1 MENIKVVIIDKY
13 GIITDSKVKQFDSSE
28 LYKKAGFKS
37 NNDFALRHVWTNINI
52 NGKIYN
58 DIVLYAKNKG
68 SAGKENKYDLP
79 PPVDKELFFGT
90 MILVHYKAE
99 NVPES
104 FAKKEWL
111 KVYDSL
117 MGGFESLGEE
127 EEEEEEYVDEK
138 DLTKQGYKRDGFIVD
153 DNSDEDNLGYDSELC
168 EEEYFD

>member
-1 MENIKVVIIDKY
+1 MENIKVVLIDKY

-37 NNDFALRHVWTNINI
+37 SDGFALRHMWTNINI

-58 DIVLYAKNKG
+58 DIVLYAKSKG

-79 PPVDKELFFGT
+79 PPIDKELFFGT
-90 MILVHYKAE
+90 MILVHYKEE

-104 FAKKEWL
+104 FTKKEWL
-111 KVYDSL
+111 KVYESL

-138 DLTKQGYKRDGFIVD
+138 DLTKQGYKRDGFVVD
-153 DNSDEDNLGYDSELC
+153 DNSDEEDFGYDSELS
-168 EEEYFD
+168 EDDYFD